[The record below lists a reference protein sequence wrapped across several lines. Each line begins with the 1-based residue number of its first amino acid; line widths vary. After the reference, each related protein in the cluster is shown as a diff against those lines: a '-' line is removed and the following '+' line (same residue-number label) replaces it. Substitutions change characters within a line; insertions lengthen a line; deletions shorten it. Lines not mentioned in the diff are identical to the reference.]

1 MKKKKASKLRL
12 PESAVQMLKTR
23 GGAHS
28 SPKGKKGYDRKKFK
42 KSEWTDGPL
51 FFISSVRSK

>member
-1 MKKKKASKLRL
+1 MKKKKSPKLRL
-12 PESAVQMLKTR
+12 PESAVQTLKIR

-28 SPKGKKGYDRKKFK
+28 SPKGKKGYDRKKIK

-51 FFISSVRSK
+51 FFISSICIK